1 MAGKP
6 EARRLRK
13 IGLLTIDLGYSME
26 HTPQTTEP
34 LIQLTVNRVVE
45 DSTTDT
51 RIIVMTRADG
61 TSEHF
66 MVWVGASEG
75 EAIRRALDTSTT
87 PRPMSHDLIKSFG
100 EHLGIKMERT
110 VLTDVKSSTYYAT
123 VFLENKGVARTIDSR
138 PSDAIALALRCQ
150 APIYVTQDVWKRR
163 SGQNLDAWLS
173 KLETKNIGA
182 QEV

>member
-1 MAGKP
+1 M
-6 EARRLRK
+6 E
-13 IGLLTIDLGYSME
+13 E
-26 HTPQTTEP
+26 HTSQTTDS
-34 LIQLTVNRVVE
+34 LIQLVVDRVVE
-45 DSTTDT
+45 DPTTDT
-51 RIIVMTRADG
+51 RIVVLTRTDG
-61 TSEHF
+61 ASDNF
-66 MVWVGASEG
+66 MVWIGASEG

-100 EHLGIKMERT
+100 DHLGIKMERV
-110 VLTDVKSSTYYAT
+110 VLTDVKGSTYYAT
-123 VFLENKGVARTIDSR
+123 VFLENKGVVRTIDSR

-173 KLETKNIGA
+173 KLETKNIGV